1 MRVNQRKTSG
11 NLDAALA
18 ILISNTRTQR
28 RPLSLLAVADALS
41 TAIDHLGGYSDVADR
56 IGLSTKMLRQFSYV
70 RRLAPAVQRLFRE
83 RRLDSVDAAVHLS
96 MLPRKEQPVLAT
108 AIAKGEIDGL
118 DLRAITELRRNE
130 SKTNLSDLIKKV
142 KESKTKK
149 QYVAEFVTRGRRT
162 ERQIRAGVER
172 YVPHQEIIRIE
183 TDGPL
188 GRLVL
193 TKKGKMY
200 LGLAA
205 KALNTR
211 LNNVLAKIL
220 KQ

>member
-1 MRVNQRKTSG
+1 VNQRKTSG

-41 TAIDHLGGYSDVADR
+41 TAIDHLGGYSNVADR
-56 IGLSTKMLRQFSYV
+56 IGLSAKMLRQFSYV
-70 RRLAPAVQRLFRE
+70 RRLAPAAQRLFRQ

-96 MLPRKEQPVLAT
+96 MLPKKEQPVLAS
-108 AIAKGEIDGL
+108 AIAKGEIDGV
-118 DLRAITELRRNE
+118 DLRAITELRRHD
-130 SKTNLSDLIKKV
+130 SKADLSGLIKKV

-149 QYVAEFVTRGRRT
+149 EYVAEFLVRGRRT
-162 ERQIRAGVER
+162 ERQIRAAVER
-172 YVPHQEIIRIE
+172 YIPRQEIIRIE
-183 TDGPL
+183 TEGPL

-193 TKKGKMY
+193 TKKGKIY
-200 LGLAA
+200 LGRAA
-205 KALNTR
+205 KAMNKR
-211 LNNVLAKIL
+211 LNDVLAQIL